1 MLPGWNVYDNNSDTS
16 DVYGHGTSVAG
27 VAAATSNN
35 GAGVASVAWGCKLL
49 PVRISDLNGYATYST
64 IASGLTYAADH
75 GARVANVSFRAS
87 DSSTVASAAQ
97 YFQSKGGVVAMA
109 AGNESTFVSSADN
122 PYVLTVSATDSN
134 DALTSWSNTGN
145 NIDLA
150 APGVNIYTTTRGG
163 GYGLGT
169 GTSFAAPLVA
179 GAAGLVISAN
189 PGLNAQQVQDILK
202 QNADDLGTAGW
213 DASYGAG
220 RLNVYKAVRAA
231 LGTADTTAPTA
242 TMASP
247 TARST
252 VSGVVPININATD
265 NIGVTRIELYFN
277 GTLVGT
283 GASSPAAFSW
293 NTTAYANGTYTLQAR
308 AYDAAGNVGT
318 SVAVNVTVQNP
329 APITD
334 MVAPTVR
341 ITSPADRT
349 YVARNVSVYVQAG
362 DNAGVSR
369 VDLYIDGRYD
379 ASSAS
384 ASPVFGWNTRRTA
397 RGAHTLQAYAYDAA
411 GNVGASTSVIVY
423 K

>member
-1 MLPGWNVYDNNSDTS
+1 
-16 DVYGHGTSVAG
+16 
-27 VAAATSNN
+27 
-35 GAGVASVAWGCKLL
+35 
-49 PVRISDLNGYATYST
+49 
-64 IASGLTYAADH
+64 
-75 GARVANVSFRAS
+75 
-87 DSSTVASAAQ
+87 
-97 YFQSKGGVVAMA
+97 
-109 AGNESTFVSSADN
+109 
-122 PYVLTVSATDSN
+122 VLTVSATDSN

-189 PGLNAQQVQDILK
+189 PGLNARQVQDILK

-213 DASYGAG
+213 DTSYGAG
-220 RLNVYKAVRAA
+220 RLNVYKAVRAV
-231 LGTADTTAPTA
+231 LGSAGGADTTAPTA
-242 TMASP
+242 TLASP
-247 TARST
+247 TSGST
-252 VSGVVPININATD
+252 VSGVVPINLNATD
-265 NIGVTRIELYFN
+265 N
-277 GTLVGT
+277 
-283 GASSPAAFSW
+283 
-293 NTTAYANGTYTLQAR
+293 
-308 AYDAAGNVGT
+308 
-318 SVAVNVTVQNP
+318 
-329 APITD
+329 
-334 MVAPTVR
+334 VR
-341 ITSPADRT
+341 ITSPADGT

-369 VDLYIDGRYD
+369 VDLYIDGRYY

-411 GNVGASTSVIVY
+411 GNVGASPSVILC